1 MPFTFEI
8 KTERNRTFASVT
20 GYDGPVRTLF
30 VPAETADHIP
40 VEEIAGRAFASR
52 ADLEELILPESIRC
66 IRSFAFHNCAH
77 LHYVKLSDGVVDYY
91 DGALRQCPELQ
102 DIELTLHTPG
112 HFRLLKELVG
122 DSDAMLPLTIHFPV
136 DPAHP
141 RADEHFILP
150 GRDADL
156 ADAEPNRTLPD
167 AMSASHGIASS
178 VITFASTTTG
188 ITAAGIHVDA
198 PDATPLFQ
206 SRADG
211 RYYATAA
218 LTFPSYAD
226 NYQEDTMA
234 RAIHEHIEGA
244 GYATRQLV
252 TRTGIDFQGYDR
264 QFPRF
269 TYDEPASAVNAAF
282 GRLMHPYRLEPSFCA
297 QYEDYLR
304 AQSPTILPRMLRG
317 EREERFGHE
326 GELRWIPQDPTRTAE
341 RLSFL
346 VTHELILEEAIQ
358 LALDVCTEVQ
368 DVTSAALLMDYN
380 RKHFAAASSSG
391 PEIFEL

>member
-52 ADLEELILPESIRC
+52 VDLEELILPESIRC

-77 LHYVKLSDGVVDYY
+77 LHYVKLSDSVVDYY

-141 RADEHFILP
+141 RADEHFLVP

-156 ADAEPNRTLPD
+156 SGAGPNL
-167 AMSASHGIASS
+167 
-178 VITFASTTTG
+178 
-188 ITAAGIHVDA
+188 
-198 PDATPLFQ
+198 TPQ
-206 SRADG
+206 
-211 RYYATAA
+211 
-218 LTFPSYAD
+218 
-226 NYQEDTMA
+226 DTMA

-264 QFPRF
+264 QFSRF

-282 GRLMHPYRLEPSFCA
+282 GRLMHPSRLESSFRA
-297 QYEDYLR
+297 QDEDYLR

-317 EREERFGHE
+317 EREERFGQE
-326 GELRWIPQDPTRTAE
+326 GELRWIPQDSARTAE

-358 LALDVCTEVQ
+358 PALDVCTEVQ
-368 DVTSAALLMDYN
+368 DITSAARLMDYN
-380 RKHFAAASSSG
+380 RKHFVAASGSG

>member
-1 MPFTFEI
+1 MAFTFEI

-77 LHYVKLSDGVVDYY
+77 LHYVKLSDSVVDYY

-122 DSDAMLPLTIHFPV
+122 DSDAMLPLTIYFPV
-136 DPAHP
+136 DPEHP
-141 RADEHFILP
+141 RADEHFLLP
-150 GRDADL
+150 G
-156 ADAEPNRTLPD
+156 
-167 AMSASHGIASS
+167 
-178 VITFASTTTG
+178 IT
-188 ITAAGIHVDA
+188 VD
-198 PDATPLFQ
+198 PDATPLVQ

-211 RYYATAA
+211 LYYATAA

-264 QFPRF
+264 QFQRF

-282 GRLMHPYRLEPSFCA
+282 GRLMHPYRLEPAFRT

-304 AQSPTILPRMLRG
+304 AQSPTILPLMLRG

-358 LALDVCTEVQ
+358 PALDVCTEMQ
-368 DVTSAALLMDYN
+368 DITSAALLMDYN

>member
-1 MPFTFEI
+1 MAFTFEI

-77 LHYVKLSDGVVDYY
+77 LHYVKLSDSVVDYY

-122 DSDAMLPLTIHFPV
+122 DSDAMLPLTIH
-136 DPAHP
+136 
-141 RADEHFILP
+141 LP
-150 GRDADL
+150 MG
-156 ADAEPNRTLPD
+156 
-167 AMSASHGIASS
+167 
-178 VITFASTTTG
+178 
-188 ITAAGIHVDA
+188 
-198 PDATPLFQ
+198 
-206 SRADG
+206 
-211 RYYATAA
+211 ATAA

-282 GRLMHPYRLEPSFCA
+282 GRLMHPYRLEPSFRA

-317 EREERFGHE
+317 EREERFGQE
-326 GELRWIPQDPTRTAE
+326 GELRWIPQDPARIAE

-346 VTHELILEEAIQ
+346 VTHKLILEDAIQ
-358 LALDVCTEVQ
+358 PALDVCTEVQ
-368 DVTSAALLMDYN
+368 DITSAALLMDYN
-380 RKHFAAASSSG
+380 RKHFATASSSG

>member
-1 MPFTFEI
+1 MAFTFEI

-52 ADLEELILPESIRC
+52 ADLEELILPESIRR

-77 LHYVKLSDGVVDYY
+77 LHYVKLSDSVVDYY

-141 RADEHFILP
+141 
-150 GRDADL
+150 
-156 ADAEPNRTLPD
+156 
-167 AMSASHGIASS
+167 
-178 VITFASTTTG
+178 
-188 ITAAGIHVDA
+188 
-198 PDATPLFQ
+198 
-206 SRADG
+206 RADG

-282 GRLMHPYRLEPSFCA
+282 GRLMHPYRLEPSFRA

-304 AQSPTILPRMLRG
+304 VQSPTILPRMLRG
-317 EREERFGHE
+317 EREERFGQE
-326 GELRWIPQDPTRTAE
+326 GELRWIPQDPARTAE

-358 LALDVCTEVQ
+358 PALDVCTEVQ
-368 DVTSAALLMDYN
+368 DITSAALLMDYN

>member
-1 MPFTFEI
+1 MPFTFET

-77 LHYVKLSDGVVDYY
+77 LHYVKLSDSVVDYY

-141 RADEHFILP
+141 RADEHFLLP

-156 ADAEPNRTLPD
+156 SGAGPNLTPLD
-167 AMSASHGIASS
+167 AMSASHRSASTSSGIAAVARAYDPNS
-178 VITFASTTTG
+178 
-188 ITAAGIHVDA
+188 
-198 PDATPLFQ
+198 TPLFQ

-282 GRLMHPYRLEPSFCA
+282 GRLMHPYRLESSFRA

-317 EREERFGHE
+317 EREERFGQE
-326 GELRWIPQDPTRTAE
+326 GELRWIPQDSARTAE

-346 VTHELILEEAIQ
+346 VMHELILEEAIQ
-358 LALDVCTEVQ
+358 PALDVCTEVQ
-368 DVTSAALLMDYN
+368 DITSAALLMDYN
-380 RKHFAAASSSG
+380 RKHFAAALGSG
-391 PEIFEL
+391 PELFEL

>member
-1 MPFTFEI
+1 MAFTFEI

-77 LHYVKLSDGVVDYY
+77 LHYVKLSDRVVDYY

-102 DIELTLHTPG
+102 DIELTLHAPG

-136 DPAHP
+136 DPEHP
-141 RADEHFILP
+141 RADEHFLLP
-150 GRDADL
+150 GSVVASSGTGQDL
-156 ADAEPNRTLPD
+156 TLPG
-167 AMSASHGIASS
+167 AVSASHGIASS
-178 VITFASTTTG
+178 LTTFASTSAS
-188 ITAAGIHVDA
+188 ITASGACSVD
-198 PDATPLFQ
+198 PGATPLAQ

-252 TRTGIDFQGYDR
+252 TRTSIDFQGYDR

-282 GRLMHPYRLEPSFCA
+282 GRLMHPYRLEPAFRV

-358 LALDVCTEVQ
+358 PALDVCTEVQ
-368 DVTSAALLMDYN
+368 DITSAALLMDYN

>member
-1 MPFTFEI
+1 M
-8 KTERNRTFASVT
+8 T

-77 LHYVKLSDGVVDYY
+77 LHYVKLSDSVVDYY

-102 DIELTLHTPG
+102 DIELTLHNPG

-136 DPAHP
+136 DPEHP
-141 RADEHFILP
+141 RADEHFLLP

-156 ADAEPNRTLPD
+156 SGAGLNRTLPES
-167 AMSASHGIASS
+167 MSASHGVASS
-178 VITFASTTTG
+178 VTAFISVSSG
-188 ITAAGIHVDA
+188 IAAAAA
-198 PDATPLFQ
+198 PDAAPLFQ

-264 QFPRF
+264 QFQRF

-282 GRLMHPYRLEPSFCA
+282 GRLMHPYRLEPSFRA

-326 GELRWIPQDPTRTAE
+326 GELRWIPQDAPRTAE

-346 VTHELILEEAIQ
+346 VTHALILEEAIQ
-358 LALDVCTEVQ
+358 PALDVCTEVQ
-368 DVTSAALLMDYN
+368 DITSAALLMDYN
-380 RKHFAAASSSG
+380 RKHFAAASGSG
-391 PEIFEL
+391 PELFVL

>member
-77 LHYVKLSDGVVDYY
+77 LHYVKLSDSVVDYY

-102 DIELTLHTPG
+102 DIELTLHNPG
-112 HFRLLKELVG
+112 RFRLLKELVG

-136 DPAHP
+136 DPEHP
-141 RADEHFILP
+141 RADEHFFLPDSAVVSSGTGQDLTLP
-150 GRDADL
+150 GA
-156 ADAEPNRTLPD
+156 A
-167 AMSASHGIASS
+167 SASQGIASS
-178 VITFASTTTG
+178 LTTFASTSAG
-188 ITAAGIHVDA
+188 ITASGARSAD
-198 PDATPLFQ
+198 PEATPLVQ

-282 GRLMHPYRLEPSFCA
+282 GRLMHPYRLEPAFRA

-341 RLSFL
+341 RLNFL

-358 LALDVCTEVQ
+358 PALDVCTEVQ
-368 DVTSAALLMDYN
+368 DITSAALLMDYN

>member
-77 LHYVKLSDGVVDYY
+77 LHYVKLSDSVVDYY

-102 DIELTLHTPG
+102 DIELTLHNPG

-136 DPAHP
+136 DPEHP
-141 RADEHFILP
+141 RADEHFLLP

-156 ADAEPNRTLPD
+156 SGAGLNRTLPES
-167 AMSASHGIASS
+167 MSASHGVASS
-178 VITFASTTTG
+178 VTAFISVSSG
-188 ITAAGIHVDA
+188 IAAAAA
-198 PDATPLFQ
+198 PDAAPLFQ

-264 QFPRF
+264 QFQRF

-282 GRLMHPYRLEPSFCA
+282 GRLMHPYRLEPSFRA

-326 GELRWIPQDPTRTAE
+326 GELRWIPQDAPRTAE

-346 VTHELILEEAIQ
+346 VTHALILEEAIQ
-358 LALDVCTEVQ
+358 PALDVCTEVQ
-368 DVTSAALLMDYN
+368 DITSSALLMDYN
-380 RKHFAAASSSG
+380 RKHFAAASGSG
-391 PEIFEL
+391 PEFFEL

>member
-1 MPFTFEI
+1 
-8 KTERNRTFASVT
+8 
-20 GYDGPVRTLF
+20 
-30 VPAETADHIP
+30 
-40 VEEIAGRAFASR
+40 
-52 ADLEELILPESIRC
+52 
-66 IRSFAFHNCAH
+66 
-77 LHYVKLSDGVVDYY
+77 
-91 DGALRQCPELQ
+91 
-102 DIELTLHTPG
+102 
-112 HFRLLKELVG
+112 
-122 DSDAMLPLTIHFPV
+122 
-136 DPAHP
+136 
-141 RADEHFILP
+141 
-150 GRDADL
+150 
-156 ADAEPNRTLPD
+156 
-167 AMSASHGIASS
+167 
-178 VITFASTTTG
+178 
-188 ITAAGIHVDA
+188 
-198 PDATPLFQ
+198 
-206 SRADG
+206 
-211 RYYATAA
+211 
-218 LTFPSYAD
+218 
-226 NYQEDTMA
+226 MA

-282 GRLMHPYRLEPSFCA
+282 GRLMHPYRLEPAFRA

-358 LALDVCTEVQ
+358 PALDVCTEVQ
-368 DVTSAALLMDYN
+368 DITSAALLMDYN
-380 RKHFAAASSSG
+380 RKHFAAASGSG

>member
-1 MPFTFEI
+1 MAFTFEI

-77 LHYVKLSDGVVDYY
+77 LHYVKLSDSVVDYY

-136 DPAHP
+136 DPEHP
-141 RADEHFILP
+141 RADEHFLLP
-150 GRDADL
+150 GWDTASSGTGQDL
-156 ADAEPNRTLPD
+156 TLPG
-167 AMSASHGIASS
+167 AASASPGIASS
-178 VITFASTTTG
+178 LTTFASTSAG
-188 ITAAGIHVDA
+188 ITASGARSAD
-198 PDATPLFQ
+198 PDATPLVQ

-282 GRLMHPYRLEPSFCA
+282 GRLMHPYRLEPAFRA

-326 GELRWIPQDPTRTAE
+326 GELRWIPQDAPRTAE

-358 LALDVCTEVQ
+358 PALDVCTEVQ
-368 DVTSAALLMDYN
+368 DITSAALLMDYD
-380 RKHFAAASSSG
+380 RKHFVAASGSG

>member
-1 MPFTFEI
+1 MAFTFEI

-77 LHYVKLSDGVVDYY
+77 LHYVKLSDSVVDYY

-136 DPAHP
+136 DPEHP
-141 RADEHFILP
+141 RADEHFLLP
-150 GRDADL
+150 G
-156 ADAEPNRTLPD
+156 
-167 AMSASHGIASS
+167 SAG
-178 VITFASTTTG
+178 
-188 ITAAGIHVDA
+188 A
-198 PDATPLFQ
+198 PDAAPLFQ

-252 TRTGIDFQGYDR
+252 TRTSIDFQGYDR

-282 GRLMHPYRLEPSFCA
+282 GRLMHPYRLESSFRA

-358 LALDVCTEVQ
+358 PALDVCTEVQ
-368 DVTSAALLMDYN
+368 DITSAALLMDYN

>member
-1 MPFTFEI
+1 
-8 KTERNRTFASVT
+8 
-20 GYDGPVRTLF
+20 
-30 VPAETADHIP
+30 
-40 VEEIAGRAFASR
+40 
-52 ADLEELILPESIRC
+52 
-66 IRSFAFHNCAH
+66 
-77 LHYVKLSDGVVDYY
+77 
-91 DGALRQCPELQ
+91 
-102 DIELTLHTPG
+102 
-112 HFRLLKELVG
+112 
-122 DSDAMLPLTIHFPV
+122 
-136 DPAHP
+136 
-141 RADEHFILP
+141 
-150 GRDADL
+150 
-156 ADAEPNRTLPD
+156 
-167 AMSASHGIASS
+167 
-178 VITFASTTTG
+178 
-188 ITAAGIHVDA
+188 
-198 PDATPLFQ
+198 
-206 SRADG
+206 
-211 RYYATAA
+211 
-218 LTFPSYAD
+218 
-226 NYQEDTMA
+226 MA

-269 TYDEPASAVNAAF
+269 TYDEPASAFNAAF
-282 GRLMHPYRLEPSFCA
+282 GRLVHPYRLEPSFRA

-358 LALDVCTEVQ
+358 PALDVCTEVQ

>member
-1 MPFTFEI
+1 MAFTFEI

-77 LHYVKLSDGVVDYY
+77 LHYVKLSDSVVDYY

-102 DIELTLHTPG
+102 DIELTLHKPG

-136 DPAHP
+136 DPEHP
-141 RADEHFILP
+141 RADEHFLLP
-150 GRDADL
+150 G
-156 ADAEPNRTLPD
+156 
-167 AMSASHGIASS
+167 
-178 VITFASTTTG
+178 IT
-188 ITAAGIHVDA
+188 VDS
-198 PDATPLFQ
+198 DATPLVQ

-211 RYYATAA
+211 LYYATAA

-252 TRTGIDFQGYDR
+252 TRTGVDFQGYDR

-282 GRLMHPYRLEPSFCA
+282 GRLMHPYRLEPSFRA

-326 GELRWIPQDPTRTAE
+326 GELRWIPQNPTRTAE

-358 LALDVCTEVQ
+358 PALDVCTEVQ
-368 DVTSAALLMDYN
+368 DITSAALLMDYN

>member
-1 MPFTFEI
+1 MAFTFEI

-77 LHYVKLSDGVVDYY
+77 LHYVKLSDSVVDYY

-136 DPAHP
+136 DPIHP
-141 RADEHFILP
+141 RADEHFLVP

-156 ADAEPNRTLPD
+156 SGAGPNLTPLD
-167 AMSASHGIASS
+167 VISASHSS
-178 VITFASTTTG
+178 TSA
-188 ITAAGIHVDA
+188 AAGIAAAGAHMDA
-198 PDATPLFQ
+198 LGATPLFQ

-282 GRLMHPYRLEPSFCA
+282 GRLMHPYRLEPSFRA

-317 EREERFGHE
+317 EREERFGQE
-326 GELRWIPQDPTRTAE
+326 GELRWIPQDSARTAE

-346 VTHELILEEAIQ
+346 VTHELILEDAIQ
-358 LALDVCTEVQ
+358 PALDVCTEVQ
-368 DVTSAALLMDYN
+368 DITSAALLMDYN
-380 RKHFAAASSSG
+380 RKHFAAASDSG

>member
-20 GYDGPVRTLF
+20 GYDGQVRTLF

-77 LHYVKLSDGVVDYY
+77 LHYVKLSDSVVDYY

-141 RADEHFILP
+141 RADEHFLLP

-156 ADAEPNRTLPD
+156 SGAGPNLTPLD
-167 AMSASHGIASS
+167 AMSASHSSAS
-178 VITFASTTTG
+178 A
-188 ITAAGIHVDA
+188 AAGIAAAARAYD
-198 PDATPLFQ
+198 PNSMPLFQ

-282 GRLMHPYRLEPSFCA
+282 GRLMHPYRLESSFRA

-317 EREERFGHE
+317 EREERFGQE
-326 GELRWIPQDPTRTAE
+326 GELRWIPQDSARTAE

-358 LALDVCTEVQ
+358 PALDVCTEVQ
-368 DVTSAALLMDYN
+368 DITSAALLMDYN
-380 RKHFAAASSSG
+380 RKHFTSGESSG
-391 PEIFEL
+391 PEMFEL

>member
-1 MPFTFEI
+1 MAFTFEI

-20 GYDGPVRTLF
+20 GYDGPVRALF

-77 LHYVKLSDGVVDYY
+77 LHYVKLSDSVVDYY

-136 DPAHP
+136 DPEHP
-141 RADEHFILP
+141 RADEHFLLS

-156 ADAEPNRTLPD
+156 SGAGPNLTPLD
-167 AMSASHGIASS
+167 AMSASHSA
-178 VITFASTTTG
+178 ASTFSG
-188 ITAAGIHVDA
+188 IVAAARAYD
-198 PDATPLFQ
+198 PNSTPLFQ

-282 GRLMHPYRLEPSFCA
+282 GRLMHPYRLEPSFRA

-317 EREERFGHE
+317 EREERFGQE

-346 VTHELILEEAIQ
+346 VTHELILEDAIQ
-358 LALDVCTEVQ
+358 PALDVCTEVQ
-368 DVTSAALLMDYN
+368 DITSAALLMDYN
-380 RKHFAAASSSG
+380 RKHFAAASGSG

>member
-1 MPFTFEI
+1 MAFTFEI

-52 ADLEELILPESIRC
+52 TDLEELILPESIRC

-77 LHYVKLSDGVVDYY
+77 LHYVKLTDSVVDYY

-102 DIELTLHTPG
+102 DIELTFHTPG

-136 DPAHP
+136 DPENP
-141 RADEHFILP
+141 RADEHFLLP
-150 GRDADL
+150 GSAEASSDTGQDL
-156 ADAEPNRTLPD
+156 TLPG
-167 AMSASHGIASS
+167 AASASHGIASS
-178 VITFASTTTG
+178 LTTFASTSSG
-188 ITAAGIHVDA
+188 IAAAARAYD
-198 PDATPLFQ
+198 PDSTPLVQ

-282 GRLMHPYRLEPSFCA
+282 GRLMHPYRLEPSFRA

-326 GELRWIPQDPTRTAE
+326 GELRWIPQGPTRTAE

-358 LALDVCTEVQ
+358 PVLDVCTEVQ
-368 DVTSAALLMDYN
+368 DITSAALLMDYN
-380 RKHFAAASSSG
+380 RKHFAVASSSG

>member
-77 LHYVKLSDGVVDYY
+77 LHYVKLSDSVVDYY
-91 DGALRQCPELQ
+91 DGALRQCPEFQ
-102 DIELTLHTPG
+102 DIELTLHNPG
-112 HFRLLKELVG
+112 RFRLLKELVG

-136 DPAHP
+136 DPEHP
-141 RADEHFILP
+141 RADEHFLLP
-150 GRDADL
+150 GA
-156 ADAEPNRTLPD
+156 A
-167 AMSASHGIASS
+167 SASHGIASS
-178 VITFASTTTG
+178 LTTFASTSAG
-188 ITAAGIHVDA
+188 ITVSGARSVD
-198 PDATPLFQ
+198 PDATPLVQ

-211 RYYATAA
+211 LYYATAV

-282 GRLMHPYRLEPSFCA
+282 GRLMHPYRLEPAFRA

-326 GELRWIPQDPTRTAE
+326 GELCWIPQDAPRTAE

-358 LALDVCTEVQ
+358 PALDVCTEVQ
-368 DVTSAALLMDYN
+368 DITSAALLMDYN

>member
-77 LHYVKLSDGVVDYY
+77 LHYVKLSDSIVDYY

-136 DPAHP
+136 DPEHP
-141 RADEHFILP
+141 RADEHFLLP
-150 GRDADL
+150 GRDTASSGIGADL
-156 ADAEPNRTLPD
+156 TLPGTV
-167 AMSASHGIASS
+167 SASHGIASS
-178 VITFASTTTG
+178 LTTFASTSAG
-188 ITAAGIHVDA
+188 ITASGARSVD
-198 PDATPLFQ
+198 PDATPLVQ

-211 RYYATAA
+211 RYYAIAA

-282 GRLMHPYRLEPSFCA
+282 GRLMHPYRLEPAFRA

-358 LALDVCTEVQ
+358 PALDVCTEVQ
-368 DVTSAALLMDYN
+368 DITNAALLMDYN

>member
-52 ADLEELILPESIRC
+52 VDLEELILPESIRC

-77 LHYVKLSDGVVDYY
+77 LHYVKLSDSVVDYY

-141 RADEHFILP
+141 RADEHFLVP

-156 ADAEPNRTLPD
+156 SGAGPNLTPLD
-167 AMSASHGIASS
+167 AMSASHSSAS
-178 VITFASTTTG
+178 A
-188 ITAAGIHVDA
+188 AAGIAAAGVHVDA

-264 QFPRF
+264 QFSRF

-282 GRLMHPYRLEPSFCA
+282 GRLMHPYRLESSFRA

-317 EREERFGHE
+317 EREERFGQE
-326 GELRWIPQDPTRTAE
+326 GELRWIPQDSARTAE

-346 VTHELILEEAIQ
+346 VMYELILEEAIQ
-358 LALDVCTEVQ
+358 PALDVCTEVQ
-368 DVTSAALLMDYN
+368 DITSAALLMDYN
-380 RKHFAAASSSG
+380 RKHFAAALGSG
-391 PEIFEL
+391 PELFEL

>member
-1 MPFTFEI
+1 MAFTFEI

-66 IRSFAFHNCAH
+66 IRSFAFHNCAY
-77 LHYVKLSDGVVDYY
+77 LHYVKLSDSVVDYY

-102 DIELTLHTPG
+102 DIELTLHKPG

-136 DPAHP
+136 DPEHP
-141 RADEHFILP
+141 RADEHFLLP
-150 GRDADL
+150 G
-156 ADAEPNRTLPD
+156 
-167 AMSASHGIASS
+167 
-178 VITFASTTTG
+178 IT
-188 ITAAGIHVDA
+188 VD

-282 GRLMHPYRLEPSFCA
+282 GRLMHPYRLEPAFRA

-304 AQSPTILPRMLRG
+304 AQSQTILPRMLRG

-358 LALDVCTEVQ
+358 PALDVCTEVQ
-368 DVTSAALLMDYN
+368 DITSAALLMDYN

>member
-1 MPFTFEI
+1 MPFTFET

-77 LHYVKLSDGVVDYY
+77 LHYVKLSDSVVDYY

-141 RADEHFILP
+141 RADEHFLLP

-156 ADAEPNRTLPD
+156 SGAGPNLTPLD
-167 AMSASHGIASS
+167 AMSASHRSASTSSGIAAVARAYDPNS
-178 VITFASTTTG
+178 
-188 ITAAGIHVDA
+188 
-198 PDATPLFQ
+198 TPLFQ

-282 GRLMHPYRLEPSFCA
+282 GRLMHPYRLEPSFRA

-317 EREERFGHE
+317 EREERFGQE
-326 GELRWIPQDPTRTAE
+326 GELRWIPQDSARTAE

-358 LALDVCTEVQ
+358 PALDVCTEVQ
-368 DVTSAALLMDYN
+368 DITSAALLMDYN
-380 RKHFAAASSSG
+380 RKHFAAALGSG

>member
-1 MPFTFEI
+1 M
-8 KTERNRTFASVT
+8 T

-77 LHYVKLSDGVVDYY
+77 LHYVKLSDSVVDYY

-102 DIELTLHTPG
+102 DIELTLHNPG

-136 DPAHP
+136 DPEHP
-141 RADEHFILP
+141 RADEHFLLP

-156 ADAEPNRTLPD
+156 SGAGLNRTLPES
-167 AMSASHGIASS
+167 MSVSYGVASS
-178 VITFASTTTG
+178 VTTFISVSSG
-188 ITAAGIHVDA
+188 IAAAAA

-282 GRLMHPYRLEPSFCA
+282 GRLMHPYCLEPSFRA

-304 AQSPTILPRMLRG
+304 AQSPTILTRMLRG

-326 GELRWIPQDPTRTAE
+326 GELRWIPQDPARTAE

-346 VTHELILEEAIQ
+346 VTHALILEEAIQ
-358 LALDVCTEVQ
+358 PALDVCTEVQ
-368 DVTSAALLMDYN
+368 DITSAALLMDYN
-380 RKHFAAASSSG
+380 RKHFAADSGSG
-391 PEIFEL
+391 PEFFEL

>member
-8 KTERNRTFASVT
+8 KTERNRSFASVT

-30 VPAETADHIP
+30 VPTETADHIP

-52 ADLEELILPESIRC
+52 TDLEEVILPESIRC

-141 RADEHFILP
+141 C
-150 GRDADL
+150 
-156 ADAEPNRTLPD
+156 
-167 AMSASHGIASS
+167 
-178 VITFASTTTG
+178 
-188 ITAAGIHVDA
+188 
-198 PDATPLFQ
+198 
-206 SRADG
+206 ADG

-226 NYQEDTMA
+226 NFQEDTMA
-234 RAIHEHIEGA
+234 RAIHEHIEGS

-252 TRTGIDFQGYDR
+252 TRTGIDFQSYDR

-282 GRLMHPYRLEPSFCA
+282 GRLMHPYRLEPAFRA

-317 EREERFGHE
+317 EHEERFGHE

-358 LALDVCTEVQ
+358 PALDVCTEVR
-368 DVTSAALLMDYN
+368 DITSAALLMDYN
-380 RKHFAAASSSG
+380 RKHFANGESGG
-391 PEIFEL
+391 PEMFEL

>member
-20 GYDGPVRTLF
+20 GYDGPMRTLF

-77 LHYVKLSDGVVDYY
+77 LHYVKLSDSVVDYY

-102 DIELTLHTPG
+102 DIELTLHNPG
-112 HFRLLKELVG
+112 RFRLLKELVG

-136 DPAHP
+136 DPEHP
-141 RADEHFILP
+141 RADEHFFLP
-150 GRDADL
+150 GITVDL
-156 ADAEPNRTLPD
+156 
-167 AMSASHGIASS
+167 
-178 VITFASTTTG
+178 
-188 ITAAGIHVDA
+188 
-198 PDATPLFQ
+198 DATPLVQ

-211 RYYATAA
+211 LYYVTAA

-282 GRLMHPYRLEPSFCA
+282 GRLMHPYRLEPAFRA

-304 AQSPTILPRMLRG
+304 AQTPTILPRMLRG

-358 LALDVCTEVQ
+358 PALDVCTEVQ
-368 DVTSAALLMDYN
+368 DITSAALLMDYN
-380 RKHFAAASSSG
+380 RKHFAATSSSG

>member
-1 MPFTFEI
+1 MAFTFEI

-77 LHYVKLSDGVVDYY
+77 LHYVKLSDSVVDYY

-136 DPAHP
+136 EPAHP
-141 RADEHFILP
+141 RADEHFLVPGVASAAQDSASSLP
-150 GRDADL
+150 GA
-156 ADAEPNRTLPD
+156 
-167 AMSASHGIASS
+167 
-178 VITFASTTTG
+178 ASTSS
-188 ITAAGIHVDA
+188 IIAAAARAYD
-198 PDATPLFQ
+198 PNSTPLFQ
-206 SRADG
+206 SRGDG

-282 GRLMHPYRLEPSFCA
+282 GRLMHPYRLESSFRA

-326 GELRWIPQDPTRTAE
+326 GELRWIPQDSARTAE

-358 LALDVCTEVQ
+358 PALDVCTEVQ
-368 DVTSAALLMDYN
+368 DITSAALLMDYN
-380 RKHFAAASSSG
+380 RKHFAAASGSG

>member
-1 MPFTFEI
+1 MAFTFEI

-77 LHYVKLSDGVVDYY
+77 LHYVKLSDSVVDYY

-136 DPAHP
+136 DPEHP
-141 RADEHFILP
+141 RADEHFFLPDSAVVSSGTGQDLTLP
-150 GRDADL
+150 GA
-156 ADAEPNRTLPD
+156 A
-167 AMSASHGIASS
+167 SASQGIASS
-178 VITFASTTTG
+178 LTTFASTSAG
-188 ITAAGIHVDA
+188 ITVSGARSVD
-198 PDATPLFQ
+198 PGTTPLVQ

-282 GRLMHPYRLEPSFCA
+282 GRLMHPYRLEPSFRA

-358 LALDVCTEVQ
+358 PALDVCTEVQ
-368 DVTSAALLMDYN
+368 DITSAAVLMDYN

>member
-8 KTERNRTFASVT
+8 KTERNRSFASVT

-30 VPAETADHIP
+30 VPTETADHIP

-77 LHYVKLSDGVVDYY
+77 LHYVKLSDSVVDYY

-136 DPAHP
+136 DPIHP
-141 RADEHFILP
+141 RADEHFLLP

-167 AMSASHGIASS
+167 AMSASHSIASS

-198 PDATPLFQ
+198 PDATPLFH

-211 RYYATAA
+211 RYYVTAA

-282 GRLMHPYRLEPSFCA
+282 GRLMHPYRLESSFRA

-341 RLSFL
+341 RLGFL
-346 VTHELILEEAIQ
+346 VMHELILEEAIQ
-358 LALDVCTEVQ
+358 PALDVCTEVQ

>member
-77 LHYVKLSDGVVDYY
+77 LHYVKLSDSVVDYY

-112 HFRLLKELVG
+112 RFRLLKELVG

-136 DPAHP
+136 DPEHP
-141 RADEHFILP
+141 RADEHFLLP
-150 GRDADL
+150 GRDTASSGTGQDL
-156 ADAEPNRTLPD
+156 TLPG
-167 AMSASHGIASS
+167 AASASPGIASS
-178 VITFASTTTG
+178 LTTFTSTS
-188 ITAAGIHVDA
+188 AGIAVD
-198 PDATPLFQ
+198 PDATPLVQ

-211 RYYATAA
+211 LYYATAA

-282 GRLMHPYRLEPSFCA
+282 GRLMHPYRLEPAFRA

-358 LALDVCTEVQ
+358 PALDVCTEVQ
-368 DVTSAALLMDYN
+368 DITSAALLMDYN

>member
-77 LHYVKLSDGVVDYY
+77 LHYVKLSDSVVDYY

-136 DPAHP
+136 DPEHP
-141 RADEHFILP
+141 RADEHFLLP
-150 GRDADL
+150 GSVVASSGAGADL
-156 ADAEPNRTLPD
+156 TLPG
-167 AMSASHGIASS
+167 AASASHGIVSS
-178 VITFASTTTG
+178 LTTFASTSAG
-188 ITAAGIHVDA
+188 ITASGARSVD
-198 PDATPLFQ
+198 PDATPLVQ

-211 RYYATAA
+211 LYYATAA

-282 GRLMHPYRLEPSFCA
+282 GRLMHPYRLEPAFRA

-326 GELRWIPQDPTRTAE
+326 GELRWIPQDAPRTAE

-358 LALDVCTEVQ
+358 PALDVCTEVQ
-368 DVTSAALLMDYN
+368 DITSAALLMDYN
-380 RKHFAAASSSG
+380 RKHFAAASGSG

>member
-77 LHYVKLSDGVVDYY
+77 LHYVKLSDSVVDYY

-136 DPAHP
+136 DPEHS
-141 RADEHFILP
+141 RADEHFLLP
-150 GRDADL
+150 GA
-156 ADAEPNRTLPD
+156 A
-167 AMSASHGIASS
+167 SVSHGIASS
-178 VITFASTTTG
+178 LTTFASTSAG
-188 ITAAGIHVDA
+188 ITVSGARSVD
-198 PDATPLFQ
+198 PGTTPLVQ

-252 TRTGIDFQGYDR
+252 TRTGIDFQGYDH
-264 QFPRF
+264 QFLRF

-282 GRLMHPYRLEPSFCA
+282 GRLMHPYRLEPAFRA

-358 LALDVCTEVQ
+358 PALDVCTEVQ
-368 DVTSAALLMDYN
+368 DITSAALLMDYN

>member
-1 MPFTFEI
+1 MAFTFEI

-77 LHYVKLSDGVVDYY
+77 LHYVKLSDSIVDYY

-136 DPAHP
+136 DPTHP
-141 RADEHFILP
+141 RADEHFLLP
-150 GRDADL
+150 GRDTASSGIGADL
-156 ADAEPNRTLPD
+156 TLPGTV
-167 AMSASHGIASS
+167 SASHGIASS
-178 VITFASTTTG
+178 LTTFASTSAG
-188 ITAAGIHVDA
+188 ITASGARSVD
-198 PDATPLFQ
+198 PDATPLVQ

-211 RYYATAA
+211 RYYAIAA

-282 GRLMHPYRLEPSFCA
+282 GRLMHPYRLEPAFRA

-341 RLSFL
+341 RISFL

-358 LALDVCTEVQ
+358 PALDVCTEVQ
-368 DVTSAALLMDYN
+368 DITNAALLMDYN

>member
-1 MPFTFEI
+1 MAFTFEI

-77 LHYVKLSDGVVDYY
+77 LHYVKLSDSVVDYY

-136 DPAHP
+136 APAHP
-141 RADEHFILP
+141 
-150 GRDADL
+150 
-156 ADAEPNRTLPD
+156 
-167 AMSASHGIASS
+167 
-178 VITFASTTTG
+178 
-188 ITAAGIHVDA
+188 
-198 PDATPLFQ
+198 
-206 SRADG
+206 RADG

-282 GRLMHPYRLEPSFCA
+282 GRLMHPYRLEPSFRA
-297 QYEDYLR
+297 QYEDYLCV
-304 AQSPTILPRMLRG
+304 QSPTILPRMLRG
-317 EREERFGHE
+317 EREERFGQE
-326 GELRWIPQDPTRTAE
+326 GELRWIPQDPARTAE

-358 LALDVCTEVQ
+358 PALDVCTEVQ
-368 DVTSAALLMDYN
+368 DITSAALLMDYN

-391 PEIFEL
+391 LEIFEL

>member
-20 GYDGPVRTLF
+20 GYDGPVRALF
-30 VPAETADHIP
+30 VPVETADHIP

-77 LHYVKLSDGVVDYY
+77 LHYVKLSDSVVDYY

-141 RADEHFILP
+141 RADEHFLLP

-156 ADAEPNRTLPD
+156 SGAGPNLTPLD
-167 AMSASHGIASS
+167 AMSASHRSASTSSGIAA
-178 VITFASTTTG
+178 VAR
-188 ITAAGIHVDA
+188 AYD

-282 GRLMHPYRLEPSFCA
+282 GRLMHPYRLEPSFRA

-317 EREERFGHE
+317 EREERFGQE
-326 GELRWIPQDPTRTAE
+326 GELRWIPQDSARTAE

-358 LALDVCTEVQ
+358 PALDVCTEVQ
-368 DVTSAALLMDYN
+368 DITSAALLMDYN
-380 RKHFAAASSSG
+380 RKHFAAALGSG

>member
-77 LHYVKLSDGVVDYY
+77 LHYVKLSDSVVDYY

-112 HFRLLKELVG
+112 RFRLLKELVG

-136 DPAHP
+136 DPEHP
-141 RADEHFILP
+141 RADEHFLLP
-150 GRDADL
+150 
-156 ADAEPNRTLPD
+156 
-167 AMSASHGIASS
+167 
-178 VITFASTTTG
+178 G
-188 ITAAGIHVDA
+188 ITASGVRSVD
-198 PDATPLFQ
+198 PDATPLVQ

-211 RYYATAA
+211 RYYATVA

-282 GRLMHPYRLEPSFCA
+282 GRLMHPYRLEPAFRA

-304 AQSPTILPRMLRG
+304 AQSPTILPRLLRG

-358 LALDVCTEVQ
+358 PALDVCTEVQ
-368 DVTSAALLMDYN
+368 DITSAALFMDYN